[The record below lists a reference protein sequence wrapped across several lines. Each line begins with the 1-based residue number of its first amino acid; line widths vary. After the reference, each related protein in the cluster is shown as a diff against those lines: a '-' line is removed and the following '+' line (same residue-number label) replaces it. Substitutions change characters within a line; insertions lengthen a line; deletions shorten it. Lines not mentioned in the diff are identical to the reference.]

1 MISVTLLLKSVCLAF
16 GPVLIF
22 RPRRCSLCPD
32 GRRESEMNL
41 HFKGCVTHRVDSLR
55 VQTPPMA
62 QARGLRTTCKV
73 RIQHTRGRVRTWWPH
88 CSMETAH
95 NGQVFR
101 SFSGIAIYYAIKGI
115 VTICKLT
122 GPQIKQKRFIVW
134 MSYLKTLITTYRTD
148 FKKFIRSLDVDARS
162 TTKKNLN
169 R

>member
-1 MISVTLLLKSVCLAF
+1 MHRTLCLGSILYFGTLFSMISVTLLLKSVRLAF

-55 VQTPPMA
+55 VQTPPMV

-88 CSMETAH
+88 SQPRARLCPLVSRGLFTG
-95 NGQVFR
+95 NR
-101 SFSGIAIYYAIKGI
+101 SQWPGF
-115 VTICKLT
+115 
-122 GPQIKQKRFIVW
+122 QIFFGDCNILCNKRN
-134 MSYLKTLITTYRTD
+134 SDYL
-148 FKKFIRSLDVDARS
+148 
-162 TTKKNLN
+162 
-169 R
+169 